1 MDSSWLAGYIDLTLL
16 KPDAPAVEVE
26 SFAASAL
33 KYPFAALCVPPCHV
47 KRVFNIAAKNKE
59 HGVKV
64 ATVAGFPLGYNIK
77 GSKLFEA
84 ERAFE
89 DGAVEIDM
97 VMNLSL
103 FKSGEL
109 REAELEIAELVR
121 RLPQAVVKVI
131 IETGYL
137 IDAEKAAALDIVV
150 AAGAHFVKTSTG
162 FGPGAA
168 TVKDVELL
176 SKRAAGRIGV
186 KASGGIKTLD
196 DALAMIRAG
205 ATRLGT
211 SAGIR
216 ILEEASGRV

>member
-1 MDSSWLAGYIDLTLL
+1 MDASRLAEYIDLTFLR
-16 KPDAPAVEVE
+16 PDAAAVEVE

-33 KYPFAALCVPPCHV
+33 KFPFAALCVPPCHV
-47 KRVFNIAAKNKE
+47 KRVFNITAGSK
-59 HGVKV
+59 VKV

-109 REAELEIAELVR
+109 REAELEIAELVK
-121 RLPQAVVKVI
+121 RLPQAVIKVI

-137 IDAEKAAALDIVV
+137 SDAEKAAALDIAV

-186 KASGGIKTLD
+186 KASGGIKTLGE
-196 DALAMIRAG
+196 ALSMIKAG

>member
-1 MDSSWLAGYIDLTLL
+1 MDSSRLAGYIDLTLL
-16 KPDAPAVEVE
+16 RPDAAAADME

-47 KRVFNIAAKNKE
+47 KRVCGIAAGS
-59 HGVKV
+59 GVKV

-89 DGAVEIDM
+89 DGAAEIDM
-97 VMNLSL
+97 VMNVSL
-103 FKSGEL
+103 FKSGEIK
-109 REAELEIAELVR
+109 EVELEIAELVR
-121 RLPQAVVKVI
+121 RLPQAVIKVI

-137 IDAEKAAALDIVV
+137 SDAEKGAALDIAV

-176 SKRAAGRIGV
+176 SKRAAVRIGV

-196 DALAMIRAG
+196 EALSMIRAG
-205 ATRLGT
+205 AARIGT
-211 SAGIR
+211 SAGIG
-216 ILEEASGRV
+216 ILEEAASRRV